1 MNTTTIT
8 GGMTHSATSTT
19 ATSTGRTSTTDVP
32 PGTRRGTIRSGSR
45 GLARLLDRVGG
56 ISMYRLLLAV
66 LGALAGW
73 ALALAAFGALPFTP
87 LDLLVTLAVLVT
99 SIWASGAV
107 YARLFGARAHAESS
121 LITAALIAFVVWPST
136 DPLALAAF
144 ALAGI
149 AASAS
154 KFLLVARGR
163 HLLNPAA
170 FGVLFVTVLQLTGG
184 VWWVATPAMLP
195 LVVLGAALVWYR
207 SGTAAV
213 GGTVVLVG
221 GLLLV
226 LARLLAGDGALAA
239 AGYALLSTPLVFLAA
254 FMASEP
260 LTLPPLRGQRIAVAA
275 VIGALAAL
283 PAFVDVHIGAVGL
296 TPRSPC
302 WPAICWRSRS
312 PGPSGRP
319 SPSAVAAAWAREPSS
334 SPSTRIEPCSSA
346 RASTSS

>member
-8 GGMTHSATSTT
+8 GGMTPGATSAT
-19 ATSTGRTSTTDVP
+19 ATSTGTTSTTEVP

-45 GLARLLDRVGG
+45 WFARLLDRVSG

-87 LDLLVTLAVLVT
+87 LDLFVTLAVLVT
-99 SIWASGAV
+99 STWASGAA

-221 GLLLV
+221 GMLLV
-226 LARLLAGDGALAA
+226 VARLLAATAQWPRSD
-239 AGYALLSTPLVFLAA
+239 TPC
-254 FMASEP
+254 S
-260 LTLPPLRGQRIAVAA
+260 PLR
-275 VIGALAAL
+275 
-283 PAFVDVHIGAVGL
+283 
-296 TPRSPC
+296 S
-302 WPAICWRSRS
+302 
-312 PGPSGRP
+312 
-319 SPSAVAAAWAREPSS
+319 SS
-334 SPSTRIEPCSSA
+334 SPPSW
-346 RASTSS
+346 RASR